1 MLTRFSDA
9 SMAGEALPDQQRY
22 TLPPVRLWETLPAKP
37 QADPVEP
44 DTKGTDTMDTRLE
57 KLTYWVHQ
65 HPGFDRAH
73 LTPVSGDASFRRYFR
88 AAGRDRLGKTITA
101 IAMDAPPEKED
112 CHPFVALA
120 RHWRDQG
127 IAVPQILSDDLEQGF
142 LLLEDFGDR
151 LMLGRLNGVTADDL
165 YGEAMAE
172 LIRIQQAT
180 DSDDYPLPPYDDAL
194 LDREMNLFP
203 DWLLEGLLERQL
215 GDDERCM
222 LDTTFAFLKESA
234 LAQPRVTV
242 HRDYHSRNL
251 LVRPDTPVP
260 GVIDFQDA
268 VSGPITYDIVSLLKD
283 CYIDWPGARRNTWLE
298 DFRLLSREAGLH
310 QADSDTFHQ
319 WFELMGMQRHLK
331 AAGIFARLYLRDG
344 KSGYLA
350 DIPRTVNYLV
360 EASQPLPALR
370 RFNQWLQDDVVP
382 ALHHKLGTPPDD
394 TTGARRP

>member
-1 MLTRFSDA
+1 
-9 SMAGEALPDQQRY
+9 
-22 TLPPVRLWETLPAKP
+22 
-37 QADPVEP
+37 
-44 DTKGTDTMDTRLE
+44 MDIRLE
-57 KLTYWVHQ
+57 KLTTWVHR

-88 AAGRDRLGKTITA
+88 AKGKSGAGKGMTA
-101 IAMDAPPEKED
+101 IVMDAPPDHEN

-120 RHWRDQG
+120 RHWRLHG
-127 IAVPQILSDDLEQGF
+127 ISVPEVYAEDLEQGF

-151 LMLGRLNGVTADDL
+151 LMLGRLNGVTADEL
-165 YGEAMAE
+165 YSEAMAE
-172 LIRIQQAT
+172 LVRIQQVPVGG
-180 DSDDYPLPPYDDAL
+180 DYPLPSYDEAL

-203 DWLLEGLLERQL
+203 DWLLEGLLQMEL
-215 GDDERCM
+215 ADGERCM
-222 LDTTFAFLKESA
+222 LETTFAFLKESA
-234 LAQPRVTV
+234 LAQPRVPV

-268 VSGPITYDIVSLLKD
+268 VEGPITYDIVSLLKD
-283 CYIDWPGARRNTWLE
+283 CYIEWAPARRNGWLE
-298 DFRLLSREAGLH
+298 DFRILTREAGLH
-310 QADSDTFHQ
+310 QADSDTFRQ

-360 EASQPLPALR
+360 EASRPLPALR
-370 RFNQWLQDDVVP
+370 HFHQWLTDEVVP
-382 ALHHKLGTPPDD
+382 AIHHKLGTSPATP
-394 TTGARRP
+394 GAGPRL

>member
-1 MLTRFSDA
+1 
-9 SMAGEALPDQQRY
+9 
-22 TLPPVRLWETLPAKP
+22 
-37 QADPVEP
+37 
-44 DTKGTDTMDTRLE
+44 MDTRLE
-57 KLTYWVHQ
+57 KLSYWVHQ

-88 AAGRDRLGKTITA
+88 ATGRDNAGRAITA
-101 IAMDAPPEKED
+101 IVMDAPPEHED
-112 CHPFVALA
+112 CRPFVALA
-120 RHWRDQG
+120 RHWHQHG
-127 IAVPQILSDDLEQGF
+127 IAVPQIFGEDLEQGY

-165 YGEAMAE
+165 YDEAMAE
-172 LIRIQQAT
+172 LIRIQQVP
-180 DSDDYPLPPYDDAL
+180 DSSDYPLPDYNEEL

-203 DWLLEGLLERQL
+203 DWLLDGLLQMNL
-215 GDDERCM
+215 TDGERCM
-222 LDTTFAFLKESA
+222 LETTFAFLRESA

-268 VSGPITYDIVSLLKD
+268 VHGPITYDIASLLKD
-283 CYIDWPGARRNTWLE
+283 CYIDWPAPRRNAWLE

-310 QADSDTFHQ
+310 QAESDTFHQ

-344 KSGYLA
+344 KSSYLA

-370 RFNQWLQDDVVP
+370 HFHQWLRENVLP
-382 ALHHKLGTPPDD
+382 AIHHQLGTPPGDL
-394 TTGARRP
+394 GERPRP

>member
-1 MLTRFSDA
+1 
-9 SMAGEALPDQQRY
+9 
-22 TLPPVRLWETLPAKP
+22 
-37 QADPVEP
+37 
-44 DTKGTDTMDTRLE
+44 MDTRLE
-57 KLTYWVHQ
+57 KLNYWVHQ

-88 AAGRDRLGKTITA
+88 ATGKDNAGKAITA
-101 IAMDAPPEKED
+101 IVMDAPPEHEN
-112 CHPFVALA
+112 CRPFVALD
-120 RHWRDQG
+120 RHWHQHG
-127 IAVPQILSDDLEQGF
+127 IAVPQVLAEDLEQGF

-165 YGEAMAE
+165 YDEAMAE
-172 LIRIQQAT
+172 LIRIQQVP
-180 DSDDYPLPPYDDAL
+180 DSADYPLPDYDEAL

-203 DWLLEGLLERQL
+203 DWLLDGLLQMNL
-215 GDDERCM
+215 TDGERCM
-222 LDTTFAFLKESA
+222 LETTFAFLRESA

-268 VSGPITYDIVSLLKD
+268 VRGPITYDIASLLKD
-283 CYIDWPGARRNTWLE
+283 CYIDWPAPRRNAWLE
-298 DFRLLSREAGLH
+298 DFRLMSREAGLH
-310 QADSDTFHQ
+310 QADSDTFLQ

-344 KSGYLA
+344 KSGYLT

-370 RFNQWLQDDVVP
+370 HFNQFLRENVVP
-382 ALHHKLGTPPDD
+382 AIHHHLGIPQ
-394 TTGARRP
+394 TT

>member
-1 MLTRFSDA
+1 
-9 SMAGEALPDQQRY
+9 
-22 TLPPVRLWETLPAKP
+22 
-37 QADPVEP
+37 
-44 DTKGTDTMDTRLE
+44 MDTRLE
-57 KLTYWVHQ
+57 KLTYWVHT
-65 HPGFDRAH
+65 HSGFDRAH

-88 AAGRDRLGKTITA
+88 ATGKDSSGHTMTA
-101 IAMDAPPEKED
+101 IVMDAPPDRED

-120 RHWRDQG
+120 SHWHQHG
-127 IAVPQILSDDLEQGF
+127 IAVPALLAQDLEQGF

-165 YGEAMAE
+165 YDEAMAE
-172 LIRIQQAT
+172 LVRIQQVPSGG
-180 DSDDYPLPPYDDAL
+180 DHLLPSYDEAL

-203 DWLLEGLLERQL
+203 DWLLEGLLDINL
-215 GDDERCM
+215 GDSGRCM
-222 LDTTFAFLKESA
+222 LETTFAFLRESA

-251 LVRPDTPVP
+251 LVRRDTPVP

-283 CYIDWPGARRNTWLE
+283 CYIDWPAARRNTWLE
-298 DFRLLSREAGLH
+298 DFRLMSREAGLH

-360 EASQPLPALR
+360 EASQSLPALR
-370 RFNQWLQDDVVP
+370 HFHQWLREEVVP
-382 ALHHKLGTPPDD
+382 AIHHKLGTPPDGINED
-394 TTGARRP
+394 GRL